1 MNGKSSLVDVLIE
14 NGFLSILGDVA
25 ISESDPQ
32 VLVCISL
39 LLLFF
44 LQLLCSRSNSILML
58 LHSFIFSLYHLL
70 YLFIYLS
77 IY

>member
-39 LLLFF
+39 FTSVF
-44 LQLLCSRSNSILML
+44 PSVIE
-58 LHSFIFSLYHLL
+58 FSL
-70 YLFIYLS
+70 
-77 IY
+77 